1 MTCTYKLCQRV
12 VLGFSASPNFNDQLS
27 AAAGSFC
34 TDLDVSHRAAH
45 TMLFVE
51 HINQHFQLSLEDPR
65 GDVWPIS
72 GTLAWLWLRSDLRPL
87 GVAGL
92 GDEEIWL
99 SMLAHNC
106 LCILEQMKGNLMMS
120 HVRCSREKGRLL

>member
-1 MTCTYKLCQRV
+1 MWFKP
-12 VLGFSASPNFNDQLS
+12 SAN
-27 AAAGSFC
+27 GSDY
-34 TDLDVSHRAAH
+34 TNLDVCHRAAH
-45 TMLFVE
+45 DMLLVE
-51 HINQHFQLSLEDPR
+51 QIGQRFQLGPEDP
-65 GDVWPIS
+65 GGNVWPIS